1 MDLFCRNQSNKVD
14 HFRSRTVVLIILHS
28 QLPQNNGV
36 HRHEPYTSFGSCL
49 RCGLSPSAQV
59 TPRVIC
65 TWDPSR

>member
-36 HRHEPYTSFGSCL
+36 YEYTAPILPHLYSL
-49 RCGLSPSAQV
+49 V
-59 TPRVIC
+59 
-65 TWDPSR
+65 